1 MELKIIARPS
11 IEQPLAVVSLSGQAD
26 ASNSTFE
33 LRRAKSASLAK
44 PIPKSLSE
52 DQIREAAR
60 KFYEI
65 YGRLPNTA
73 TKEAVPNMPYE
84 TWSGINQAGSHGY
97 RGLTQG
103 RPLREIL
110 KPLRLELQVEPAR
123 GDKKDLSEDQIRE
136 AARKFYEIHSRLPTT
151 RTEEVVPDMPYET
164 WSIINDACRH
174 ANRGLTRITT
184 LAQVLQPL
192 RNELK
197 LGPNQNDKKDL
208 SEDQIISA
216 AREFYRIHH
225 KIPTEYTNEAVPG
238 LPHETWTGINSV
250 GRDGHRGLTKGRPL
264 REILKPLRK
273 ELGLGPGQGEKD
285 DLSEDQIREAARKFY
300 KLHDRLPTCHD
311 TDEAVPEMPHETWA
325 GINQA
330 GSAGYRGLTKGRPL
344 REILKPLRKELGLG
358 PGQGEKDDLSED
370 QIREAARKFY
380 KLHDRLPTCHD
391 TDEAVPE
398 MPHETWAGINQAGS
412 AGYRGLTK
420 GRPLREIL
428 KPLRKELGLGLGRG
442 DKEYLS
448 EDQIREAARKFY
460 EFYGRLPTAA
470 TKEAPLDIL
479 GTTWDQIN
487 AAARYGNRGLTKGGS
502 LSVILAPLRDQLNS
516 YIGSIRLP
524 GEFNQIKKMA
534 SGSSRNL
541 RELSS
546 SFQISQLSKF
556 AKGEAFEQIAGI
568 MLASI
573 YPDELI
579 IPQYCLQVN
588 EGNGYYGLRA
598 DYKVGSHI
606 YEIKWG
612 GATDNILE
620 TDAKHRAAL
629 AATETYH
636 LLLLNPNVDIKV
648 PHSLFEQVVSGSS
661 LREDL
666 LALVTLVKDLA
677 ESGATEDLR
686 TLRDYFYGLVMS
698 ANKYQGQKRLK
709 LIQER
714 LREFNSQ
721 ADKIKYASQN
731 CTALYSPLEAHFY
744 FRGDLYRALITPKA
758 LCEDD
763 PGQYSRVYKFDQLRF
778 INEIDRNIAVM
789 SELGNFDG
797 HFHRAE
803 DFLGFDED
811 DNFMEPIFCLP
822 DGRTVCSRASQEE
835 ADIVIDNLDDL
846 RRIFNIS
853 DEDFSFGQKY
863 IEAEG

>member
-250 GRDGHRGLTKGRPL
+250 GRDGH
-264 REILKPLRK
+264 
-273 ELGLGPGQGEKD
+273 
-285 DLSEDQIREAARKFY
+285 
-300 KLHDRLPTCHD
+300 
-311 TDEAVPEMPHETWA
+311 
-325 GINQA
+325 
-330 GSAGYRGLTKGRPL
+330 RGLTKGRPL

>member
-250 GRDGHRGLTKGRPL
+250 GRD
-264 REILKPLRK
+264 
-273 ELGLGPGQGEKD
+273 
-285 DLSEDQIREAARKFY
+285 
-300 KLHDRLPTCHD
+300 
-311 TDEAVPEMPHETWA
+311 
-325 GINQA
+325 
-330 GSAGYRGLTKGRPL
+330 GYRGLTKGRPL